1 MVGCGGAATPAG
13 ASPKPSRWIRIPTA
27 GLVPGEP
34 RWVTFDSSPGAS
46 AAPVVAD
53 PGATAGTTSSATA
66 GAWLVLQAD
75 GSVVAFMPGCTHQ
88 RCLYDWDL
96 AAARF
101 QCRCHRG
108 SFAADGRVMDGPP
121 PRPLDRYPVRRERPD
136 AIDIGWVDRA

>member
-1 MVGCGGAATPAG
+1 VVGCGGTAAPTG
-13 ASPKPSRWIRIPTA
+13 APPTPSRWIRIPTA

-46 AAPVVAD
+46 AAPVLAGPD
-53 PGATAGTTSSATA
+53 ATAGATSSAVA

-96 AAARF
+96 ATTRF
-101 QCRCHRG
+101 HCRCHRG
-108 SFAADGRVMDGPP
+108 SFAADGTVIEGPP
-121 PRPLDRYPVRRERPD
+121 PRPLDRYPVRREGPD
-136 AIDIGWVDRA
+136 SIDIGWLDRG